1 MDLILISNKSCYMTK
16 RDILPQ
22 NKIPIVFRFFFY
34 LCAFYFFLMGFALI
48 FFPVFITKGF
58 SNNEINPT
66 IIGMLRGAGGSIIP
80 YSLLYIMIANKP
92 FDRKWAL
99 YIILTANV
107 IAICLDTASI
117 FFSEYKISN
126 AMIDLPME
134 LISISGIII
143 IWIKMNTIT
152 NQLPGLNKSTTNT

>member
-1 MDLILISNKSCYMTK
+1 MTN

-22 NKIPIVFRFFFY
+22 NKIPGIFRIIFY
-34 LCAFYFFLMGFALI
+34 FCAFYFFLMGFTLI

-58 SNNEINPT
+58 SNNNINPT
-66 IIGMLRGAGGSIIP
+66 ILGMLRGAGGSIIP

-117 FFSEYKISN
+117 LFSEYKLSN
-126 AMIDLPME
+126 AMIDLPFE
-134 LISISGIII
+134 LISILGIIL
-143 IWIKMNTIT
+143 IWIRIKPLT
-152 NQLPGLNKSTTNT
+152 NKLPGLNNFVTNT

>member
-1 MDLILISNKSCYMTK
+1 MTN
-16 RDILPQ
+16 RDILHQ
-22 NKIPIVFRFFFY
+22 NEIPIVFRVIFY
-34 LCAFYFFLMGFALI
+34 FCAFYFFLMGFSLI

-80 YSLLYIMIANKP
+80 YSLLYIMIVNKP

-107 IAICLDTASI
+107 IAICLDSASI
-117 FFSEYKISN
+117 LFSEYKISN
-126 AMIDLPME
+126 AMIDLPIE

-143 IWIKMNTIT
+143 IWMKIKTIT
-152 NQLPGLNKSTTNT
+152 NKLPGDNKSATNT

>member
-1 MDLILISNKSCYMTK
+1 
-16 RDILPQ
+16 
-22 NKIPIVFRFFFY
+22 
-34 LCAFYFFLMGFALI
+34 MGFSLI

-99 YIILTANV
+99 YIILTANL
-107 IAICLDTASI
+107 IAISLDSVSI
-117 FFSEYKISN
+117 LFSEYKISN
-126 AMIDLPME
+126 AMIDLPVE

-143 IWIKMNTIT
+143 IWMKIKTI
-152 NQLPGLNKSTTNT
+152 NNKLPGPNNSATTT

>member
-1 MDLILISNKSCYMTK
+1 MTN

-22 NKIPIVFRFFFY
+22 NEIPIFFKIIFY
-34 LCAFYFFLMGFALI
+34 FCAFYFFLMGFSLI
-48 FFPVFITKGF
+48 FFPEFITRGL
-58 SNNEINPT
+58 SNTEINPT

-99 YIILTANV
+99 YMILTANV

-117 FFSEYKISN
+117 LFSEYKISN
-126 AMIDLPME
+126 AMIDLPVE
-134 LISISGIII
+134 LISILGIIL
-143 IWIKMNTIT
+143 IWIKIKSKSNI
-152 NQLPGLNKSTTNT
+152 LSGLNKSATNT

>member
-1 MDLILISNKSCYMTK
+1 MPDKVIIPQDQIS
-16 RDILPQ
+16 
-22 NKIPIVFRFFFY
+22 KIFRSIFY
-34 LCAFYFFLMGFALI
+34 FCAVYFFLMGVSLI

-107 IAICLDTASI
+107 IAICLDSASI
-117 FFSEYKISN
+117 LFSEYKISN
-126 AMIDLPME
+126 AMIDLPVE
-134 LISISGIII
+134 LISITGIII
-143 IWIKMNTIT
+143 IWMKIKT
-152 NQLPGLNKSTTNT
+152 LSYKAPGLNNSATTT

>member
-1 MDLILISNKSCYMTK
+1 MTN

-22 NKIPIVFRFFFY
+22 NEIPNVFRIIFY
-34 LCAFYFFLMGFALI
+34 FCAFYFFLMGFSLI

-58 SNNEINPT
+58 SNNDINPT

-92 FDRKWAL
+92 FERKWAL

-107 IAICLDTASI
+107 TAVCLDTASI
-117 FFSEYKISN
+117 ISSEYEISN
-126 AMIDLPME
+126 AMIDLPVE
-134 LISISGIII
+134 LISIVGIII
-143 IWIKMNTIT
+143 IWIKIKSKSTI
-152 NQLPGLNKSTTNT
+152 LPGLDNSATKT

>member
-1 MDLILISNKSCYMTK
+1 MPDKV
-16 RDILPQ
+16 ILPQ
-22 NKIPIVFRFFFY
+22 TQISWVFRSIFY
-34 LCAFYFFLMGFALI
+34 FCAFYFFLMGFSLI

-92 FDRKWAL
+92 FERKWAL
-99 YIILTANV
+99 YIILTANL
-107 IAICLDTASI
+107 IAICLDSASI
-117 FFSEYKISN
+117 LFSEYKISS
-126 AMIDLPME
+126 AMIDLPVE

-143 IWIKMNTIT
+143 IWMKIKTI
-152 NQLPGLNKSTTNT
+152 NNKLPGLNNSATTT

>member
-1 MDLILISNKSCYMTK
+1 MSDKV
-16 RDILPQ
+16 ILPQ
-22 NKIPIVFRFFFY
+22 NQISWVIRFIFY
-34 LCAFYFFLMGFALI
+34 FCAFYFFLMGFSLI

-92 FDRKWAL
+92 FERKWAL
-99 YIILTANV
+99 YIILTANL
-107 IAICLDTASI
+107 IAICLDSASI
-117 FFSEYKISN
+117 LFSEYKISN
-126 AMIDLPME
+126 AMIDLPIE

-143 IWIKMNTIT
+143 IWIKMKTLT
-152 NQLPGLNKSTTNT
+152 SKLPGLNKSTTNT

>member
-1 MDLILISNKSCYMTK
+1 MPDKI
-16 RDILPQ
+16 ILPQ
-22 NKIPIVFRFFFY
+22 NQISWVFRSIFY
-34 LCAFYFFLMGFALI
+34 FCAVYFFLMGFSLI

-92 FDRKWAL
+92 FERKWAL
-99 YIILTANV
+99 YIILTANL
-107 IAICLDTASI
+107 IAICLDSTSI
-117 FFSEYKISN
+117 LFSEYKISN
-126 AMIDLPME
+126 AMIDLPVE

-143 IWIKMNTIT
+143 IWMKIKTI
-152 NQLPGLNKSTTNT
+152 NNRLQGLHNSATTT

>member
-1 MDLILISNKSCYMTK
+1 MPDKV
-16 RDILPQ
+16 ILPQ
-22 NKIPIVFRFFFY
+22 NQISWVFRSIFY
-34 LCAFYFFLMGFALI
+34 FCAFYFFLMGFSLI

-92 FDRKWAL
+92 FERKWAL

-107 IAICLDTASI
+107 IAICLDSI
-117 FFSEYKISN
+117 SILFSEYKISN
-126 AMIDLPME
+126 AMIDLPIE

-143 IWIKMNTIT
+143 IWMKIKTIT
-152 NQLPGLNKSTTNT
+152 NKLSGLNGSATTT

>member
-1 MDLILISNKSCYMTK
+1 MTN
-16 RDILPQ
+16 RDILSQ
-22 NKIPIVFRFFFY
+22 NEIPGVFRIIFY
-34 LCAFYFFLMGFALI
+34 FCAFYFFLMGFSLI

-58 SNNEINPT
+58 SNNDINPT

-107 IAICLDTASI
+107 IAICLDSSSI
-117 FFSEYKISN
+117 LFSEYKISN
-126 AMIDLPME
+126 AMIDLPIE

-143 IWIKMNTIT
+143 IWMRIKTIT
-152 NQLPGLNKSTTNT
+152 NKLSGLNINAPDT

>member
-1 MDLILISNKSCYMTK
+1 MTN
-16 RDILPQ
+16 RDTLHQ
-22 NKIPIVFRFFFY
+22 NEIPIVFRVIFY
-34 LCAFYFFLMGFALI
+34 FCAFYFFLMGFSLI

-107 IAICLDTASI
+107 IAICLDSASI

-126 AMIDLPME
+126 AMIDLPIE
-134 LISISGIII
+134 LISILGIII
-143 IWIKMNTIT
+143 IWSKIKSIINI
-152 NQLPGLNKSTTNT
+152 LPGLNKSATNT

>member
-1 MDLILISNKSCYMTK
+1 MTNK
-16 RDILPQ
+16 DILTQ
-22 NKIPIVFRFFFY
+22 KEIPRVFRIIFY
-34 LCAFYFFLMGFALI
+34 FCAFYFFLMGFSLI

-58 SNNEINPT
+58 SNNDINPT

-107 IAICLDTASI
+107 IAICLDSASI
-117 FFSEYKISN
+117 LFSEYKISN
-126 AMIDLPME
+126 AMIDLPIE
-134 LISISGIII
+134 LISISGITII
-143 IWIKMNTIT
+143 LMRMKTIT
-152 NQLPGLNKSTTNT
+152 NKLAGLNKSATKT

>member
-1 MDLILISNKSCYMTK
+1 
-16 RDILPQ
+16 
-22 NKIPIVFRFFFY
+22 
-34 LCAFYFFLMGFALI
+34 MGFSLI

-58 SNNEINPT
+58 LNNDINPT

-107 IAICLDTASI
+107 IAICLDSASI
-117 FFSEYKISN
+117 LFSEYKISN
-126 AMIDLPME
+126 AMIDLPIE

-143 IWIKMNTIT
+143 IWMRIKTIT
-152 NQLPGLNKSTTNT
+152 NKLSGLNKSATNT

>member
-1 MDLILISNKSCYMTK
+1 MNNKDK
-16 RDILPQ
+16 LFPG
-22 NKIPIVFRFFFY
+22 VFRIIFY
-34 LCAFYFFLMGFALI
+34 FCAFYFFLMGFSLI
-48 FFPVFITKGF
+48 FFPGFITKGF
-58 SNNEINPT
+58 SNDAINPT

-92 FDRKWAL
+92 FERQWAL

-117 FFSEYKISN
+117 LFSEYKVSN
-126 AMIDLPME
+126 AMIDLPVE

-143 IWIKMNTIT
+143 IWTRIKTAHN
-152 NQLPGLNKSTTNT
+152 

>member
-1 MDLILISNKSCYMTK
+1 MTN
-16 RDILPQ
+16 RDTLHQ
-22 NKIPIVFRFFFY
+22 NEIPIVFRVIFY
-34 LCAFYFFLMGFALI
+34 FCAFYFFLMGFSLI

-107 IAICLDTASI
+107 IAICLDSASI

-126 AMIDLPME
+126 AMIDLPIE
-134 LISISGIII
+134 LISILGIII
-143 IWIKMNTIT
+143 IWIKIKSIINI
-152 NQLPGLNKSTTNT
+152 LPGLNKSATNT

>member
-1 MDLILISNKSCYMTK
+1 MTN
-16 RDILPQ
+16 RDILQQ
-22 NKIPIVFRFFFY
+22 NEIPIVFRVIFY
-34 LCAFYFFLMGFALI
+34 FCAFYFFLMGFSLI

-80 YSLLYIMIANKP
+80 YSLLYIMIVNKP

-107 IAICLDTASI
+107 IAICLDSASI
-117 FFSEYKISN
+117 LFSEYKLSN
-126 AMIDLPME
+126 AMIDLPVGFPE
-134 LISISGIII
+134 VGP
-143 IWIKMNTIT
+143 IKIRV
-152 NQLPGLNKSTTNT
+152 

>member
-1 MDLILISNKSCYMTK
+1 MSDKV
-16 RDILPQ
+16 ILPQ
-22 NKIPIVFRFFFY
+22 NQISWVFRSIFY
-34 LCAFYFFLMGFALI
+34 FCAFYFFLMGFSLI

-99 YIILTANV
+99 YIILTANL
-107 IAICLDTASI
+107 IAISLDSVSI
-117 FFSEYKISN
+117 LFSEYKISN
-126 AMIDLPME
+126 AMIDLPVE

-143 IWIKMNTIT
+143 IWMKIKTI
-152 NQLPGLNKSTTNT
+152 NNKLPGPNNSATTT